1 MAFLGQAVKLIE
13 DNFFDAICR
22 EKEGAAE
29 TAVDIELPYQSK
41 KALDQWR
48 NKVLPTVPLHHRL
61 RVFAPRFL
69 DLMEQKQL
77 SRHPGQRK
85 RFAKDMERN
94 LIWGFLKRGR
104 EVAIEHVKLDGRVL
118 SLSEGKI
125 IDASYKEKDWSL
137 KGASLRGD
145 IPMTAWLYPRKKGTM
160 LLPK

>member
-1 MAFLGQAVKLIE
+1 MAQQGPADSAPASPAKGVCAQI
-13 DNFFDAICR
+13 
-22 EKEGAAE
+22 
-29 TAVDIELPYQSK
+29 
-41 KALDQWR
+41 
-48 NKVLPTVPLHHRL
+48 L
-61 RVFAPRFL
+61 RFNGK
-69 DLMEQKQL
+69 KQL